1 MITSLNK
8 PRITTDPRRDD
19 YSATVI
25 VRWRRNWRKMTTD
38 ERRAVLTEAAA
49 YLETIAAQM
58 RDEAETT

>member
-1 MITSLNK
+1 MTDLPTK

-19 YSATVI
+19 YSTAVVI
-25 VRWRRNWRKMTTD
+25 RWRRNWRKMTGD